1 MKKAV
6 KDESMSW
13 VIPYLI
19 VADAGAAAQYYA
31 DHFGFEILS
40 LAKGDDGKAFHA
52 ELRYKDI
59 VIMCGTAGFSGEMIE
74 TPAMGNF
81 VSPVNLYVYHE
92 DVDGLYNVLIAH
104 GVKTE
109 AAPEDQFWGD
119 RMFRVVDN
127 DGHQWSFATK
137 VAEHI

>member
-1 MKKAV
+1 MNTPV
-6 KDESMSW
+6 KDASMSW

-19 VADAGAAAQYYA
+19 VDNAGTAAQYYA

-59 VIMCGTAGFSGEMIE
+59 VIMCGSTDFCGETIK
-74 TPAMGNF
+74 TPAAGKF
-81 VSPVNLYVYHE
+81 KSPVTLYVYHE
-92 DVDGLYNVLIAH
+92 NVDALYDALTAQGIKVD
-104 GVKTE
+104 
-109 AAPEDQFWGD
+109 AAPENQFWGD
-119 RMFRVVDN
+119 RMLRLTDN

-137 VAEHI
+137 VAEHA